1 MLENI
6 SSLFTG
12 EISLTMTLLF
22 FTTIIV
28 IYSVFIFYFY
38 RFLAKKNLVEFN
50 LNKYNQY
57 NNPKIT
63 KIFAFIFYIIEY
75 IIWLP
80 MLTIFWFT
88 FFSVLILVLSK
99 NLNINT
105 ILLISAALIAAVR
118 ATSYINED
126 LSRDLAK
133 MLPFTLLA
141 IAITTA
147 GFFDID
153 NLMAQISIIPSLL
166 SNVPYYILFI
176 IIVEV
181 IMRVISV
188 IYSGLY
194 TANIEA
200 KKTDDLKKK

>member
-1 MLENI
+1 MFEDI
-6 SSLFTG
+6 ISLFTG

-50 LNKYNQY
+50 LSKYNQY
-57 NNPKIT
+57 NNT
-63 KIFAFIFYIIEY
+63 TVAKIFAVVFYVIEY
-75 IIWLP
+75 LIWLP
-80 MLTIFWFT
+80 ILTIFWFA
-88 FFSVLILVLSK
+88 FFSILILVLSK
-99 NLNINT
+99 NLSIDI
-105 ILLISAALIAAVR
+105 ILLISASLIASVR

-147 GFFDID
+147 GFFNID
-153 NLMAQISIIPSLL
+153 NLITQISIIPSLL
-166 SNVPYYILFI
+166 SNIPYYIFFI
-176 IIVEV
+176 MGVEV
-181 IMRVISV
+181 VMRIAHATQSRAHLAKVID
-188 IYSGLY
+188 
-194 TANIEA
+194 N
-200 KKTDDLKKK
+200 KTDDIK

>member
-1 MLENI
+1 MFENI
-6 SSLFTG
+6 ISLFTG

-57 NNPKIT
+57 DNPTIVRM
-63 KIFAFIFYIIEY
+63 FGAIFYVIEY

-80 MLTIFWFT
+80 ILTIFWFA
-88 FFSVLILVLSK
+88 FFSILILVLSK
-99 NLNINT
+99 NLSINT

-141 IAITTA
+141 IAITTS
-147 GFFDID
+147 GFFNID
-153 NLMAQISIIPSLL
+153 NLITQISIIPSLL
-166 SNVPYYILFI
+166 YSLPYYLVFI
-176 IIVEV
+176 MVVEV
-181 IMRVISV
+181 VMRILHLVHSKV
-188 IYSGLY
+188 HL
-194 TANIEA
+194 AKAIEEE
-200 KKTDDLKKK
+200 TDDIKEA